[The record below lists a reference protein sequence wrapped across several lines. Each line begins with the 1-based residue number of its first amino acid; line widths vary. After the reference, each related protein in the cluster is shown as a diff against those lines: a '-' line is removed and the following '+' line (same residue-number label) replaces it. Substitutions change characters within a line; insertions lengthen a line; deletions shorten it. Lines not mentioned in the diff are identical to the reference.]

1 MVPIPF
7 VKFDVKNLYHY
18 CSLDSFMSIVKN
30 KELWLSR
37 VDYTND
43 KYEMRYVNKRMRDIA
58 TELAGSGKISEEQ
71 KEDILLLYRDDD
83 WYDKPFIGC
92 FSKNGDNLNQWRLYA
107 DDAKGVSIGFSSSY
121 LIAHNKIV
129 DTLSILQ
136 EGYIGYQVKY
146 FDDAMEESIKN
157 ELEERAKTNKVD
169 ISIDD
174 ILHFKQNDYVKSN
187 DFAYEEEYRILYQPK
202 QKLADKSKMKF
213 RACKELYKQTR
224 FDYRVR
230 DGKIVPYWEMPIDGC
245 ISEVVIGAKCNANP
259 TDLQWFLYKYGFEA
273 VDVKKSEAPYQ

>member
-1 MVPIPF
+1 
-7 VKFDVKNLYHY
+7 
-18 CSLDSFMSIVKN
+18 MSIVKN

-107 DDAKGVSIGFSSSY
+107 DDAKGVSIGFSVSQ
-121 LIAHNKIV
+121 LILNNNIV
-129 DTLSILQ
+129 DSLSVLQ
-136 EGYIGYQVKY
+136 KGYVGYKVEY
-146 FDDAMEESIKN
+146 FDDAKKEIIKK
-157 ELEERAKTNKVD
+157 EMVKRAKEFKEIRMT
-169 ISIDD
+169 IDD
-174 ILHFKQNDYVKSN
+174 VIRFKQNDYVKSK
-187 DFAYEEEYRILYQPK
+187 DFKYEEEYRILYQPK
-202 QKLADKSKMKF
+202 QEIIEKHKMKLGVSTEF
-213 RACKELYKQTR
+213 YKEEN

-230 DGKIVPYWEMPIDGC
+230 SSNLVPYWKMPIKGC
-245 ISEVVIGAKCNANP
+245 IAEVIIGAKCDANP
-259 TDLQWFLYKYGFEA
+259 TDLQWFLYKYGFEGVA
-273 VDVKKSEAPYQ
+273 VGESKVSYQ